1 MTEFNTY
8 TAETAPEGSK
18 EILKGVEAE
27 YGFIPEL
34 MKVLAGSPELLA
46 TYIQAH
52 TQFVSTSFTA
62 EEKTVVWQTINV
74 IHECVY
80 CVPAHT
86 AIAKSMNVDDAITD
100 ALRNE
105 TALGDAKLE
114 SLRDFVTAVVVK
126 RGHVSG
132 EDLEAFYGA
141 GYSEQNVLEI
151 ITGLA
156 QKVITN
162 YTNHIA
168 KTTSDPQF
176 AAFAWSKAE
185 KVAAE

>member
-1 MTEFNTY
+1 MTEFTTY
-8 TAETAPEGSK
+8 TAETAPEASK
-18 EILKGVEAE
+18 EILKAVEAE
-27 YGFIPEL
+27 YGFLPEL
-34 MKVLAGSPELLA
+34 MKVLAGSPELLS

-52 TQFVSTSFTA
+52 NSFVATSFTA

-74 IHECVY
+74 LHECTY

-86 AIAKSMNVDDAITD
+86 AIAKSMNVDDAITQ

-105 TALGDAKLE
+105 TALGDEKLE
-114 SLRDFVTAVVVK
+114 TLRRFVIAMVEK
-126 RGHVSG
+126 RGQVSK
-132 EDLEAFYGA
+132 EDTDAFFAA
-141 GYSEQNVLEI
+141 GYSEKHALEVI
-151 ITGLA
+151 NGLA

-168 KTTSDPQF
+168 KTTSDAQF
-176 AAFAWSKAE
+176 APFAWSRAE

>member
-1 MTEFNTY
+1 MTEFTTY
-8 TAETAPEGSK
+8 TAETAPEASK
-18 EILKGVEAE
+18 DILKAVEAE
-27 YGFIPEL
+27 YGFLPEL
-34 MKVLAGSPELLA
+34 MKVLAGSPELLQ

-52 TQFVSTSFTA
+52 TNFVNTSLTA

-74 IHECVY
+74 LHECTY

-100 ALRNE
+100 ALRNQ
-105 TALGDAKLE
+105 TALEDAKLE
-114 SLRDFVTAVVVK
+114 SLRDFVTAMVLK
-126 RGHVSG
+126 RGHVSA
-132 EDLEAFYGA
+132 EDTAAFYAA
-141 GYSEQNVLEI
+141 GYGEKHVLEI

-176 AAFAWSKAE
+176 APFAWSPNTQ
-185 KVAAE
+185 VAAE